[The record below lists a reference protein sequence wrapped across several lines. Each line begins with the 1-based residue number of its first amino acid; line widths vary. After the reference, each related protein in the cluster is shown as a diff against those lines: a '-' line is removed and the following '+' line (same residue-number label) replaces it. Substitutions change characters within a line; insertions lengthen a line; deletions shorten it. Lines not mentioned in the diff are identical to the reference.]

1 MKGKVRGIMILL
13 GFAAL
18 GGLAYLAAY
27 HWQAQQTRQ
36 YSRVQAVE
44 DCDLRAGACRRAV
57 AGGWVSLSITPRTI
71 PLMQPLHLSVE
82 IDGLVA
88 HAVQVEIRGLNM
100 DMGLNRTL
108 LQGIQDGRWEGETI
122 LPICSQ
128 RRMQWEAAVRLDGDG
143 RFEVPFV
150 FDTRRE

>member
-1 MKGKVRGIMILL
+1 
-13 GFAAL
+13 
-18 GGLAYLAAY
+18 
-27 HWQAQQTRQ
+27 
-36 YSRVQAVE
+36 
-44 DCDLRAGACRRAV
+44 
-57 AGGWVSLSITPRTI
+57 
-71 PLMQPLHLSVE
+71 
-82 IDGLVA
+82 
-88 HAVQVEIRGLNM
+88 M